1 MKPARAPLYDHGI
14 PAPGPSMLR
23 AIRDGR
29 QPLEADVDADVR
41 AEFGRLAQPS
51 LFPSLYVRPNEV
63 GRFIPL
69 SDAIAAVES
78 VFERGGAPGKE
89 ELIALLSH
97 RVRVIGIKGSPD
109 LYGSVEGRLFWVEL
123 KRPAWRGPDGRL
135 RPGGTLDPDQVV
147 WHRVAHSKGVPVT
160 TIDGPEQCE
169 PFIRALLAAPPP
181 PASPGR
187 RPPTPTP

>member
-1 MKPARAPLYDHGI
+1 MSRLGAPTYDHGI

-51 LFPSLYVRPNEV
+51 LYPSLYVRPNEV

-69 SDAIAAVES
+69 SDAIAAVEGAYA
-78 VFERGGAPGKE
+78 RGSAPSKE
-89 ELIALLSH
+89 ELVALLSH
-97 RVRVIGIKGSPD
+97 RIRVIGIKGSPD

-135 RPGGTLDPDQVV
+135 RPGGHLDPDQVV
-147 WHRVAHSKGVPVT
+147 WHATAAKKGVPVAI
-160 TIDGPEQCE
+160 IDGPEQCE
-169 PFIRALLAAPPP
+169 PFIRAVLNRQP
-181 PASPGR
+181 PAPSPGR
-187 RPPTPTP
+187 HRPA

>member
-1 MKPARAPLYDHGI
+1 MKPTPSLYDHGI

-51 LFPSLYVRPNEV
+51 LYPSLYVRPNEV

-69 SDAIAAVES
+69 SDAIAAVEGAYA
-78 VFERGGAPGKE
+78 RGGAPSKE

-97 RVRVIGIKGSPD
+97 RIRVIGIKGSPD

-135 RPGGTLDPDQVV
+135 RPGGHLDPDQVV
-147 WHRVAHSKGVPVT
+147 WHATAAKKGVPVAI
-160 TIDGPEQCE
+160 IDGPEQCE
-169 PFIRALLAAPPP
+169 PFIRAVLNRQPPTP
-181 PASPGR
+181 SPGR
-187 RPPTPTP
+187 HRPA

>member
-1 MKPARAPLYDHGI
+1 MSRLGAPTYDHGI

-51 LFPSLYVRPNEV
+51 LYPSLYVRPNEV

-69 SDAIAAVES
+69 SDAIAAVEGAYA
-78 VFERGGAPGKE
+78 RGGAPSKE

-97 RVRVIGIKGSPD
+97 RIRVIGIKGSPD
-109 LYGSVEGRLFWVEL
+109 LYGSVEGLLFWVEL

-135 RPGGTLDPDQVV
+135 RPGGTLDPDQVK
-147 WHRVAHSKGVPVT
+147 WHEVAKRKGVPVAVIT
-160 TIDGPEQCE
+160 GPDQCE
-169 PFIRALLAAPPP
+169 PFIRSVLAMPPP
-181 PASPGR
+181 TPSPGR
-187 RPPTPTP
+187 HRPA

>member
-1 MKPARAPLYDHGI
+1 MKPTAPTYDHGI
-14 PAPGPSMLR
+14 HAPGPSMLR

-41 AEFGRLAQPS
+41 AEMGRLAQPS
-51 LFPSLYVRPNEV
+51 LYPSLYVRPNEV

-69 SDAIAAVES
+69 SDAIATVEHA
-78 VFERGGAPGKE
+78 FARGTPPTKE
-89 ELIALLSH
+89 ELVALLSH

-109 LYGSVEGRLFWVEL
+109 LYGSVEGRLFWIEL

-135 RPGGTLDPDQVV
+135 RPGGTLDPDQVK
-147 WHRVAHSKGVPVT
+147 WHAVAQRKGVPVAVIT
-160 TIDGPEQCE
+160 GPEQCE

-187 RPPTPTP
+187 RAPIPTP